1 MLARDQFGKKPLYI
15 HESREKLL
23 FGSEIK
29 ALLAFG
35 DMHPALDRP
44 SIADYLLYRYVPAPH
59 TFFAGIRKLMPGSY
73 ALWQHGQLTETS
85 FYTPP
90 YGLSPPHRHAGRRS
104 HRRLRPASSIR
115 PSRSGW

>member
-1 MLARDQFGKKPLYI
+1 MYMRAG
-15 HESREKLL
+15 EKLL

-90 YGLSPPHRHAGRRS
+90 YGLSPSTERRS
-104 HRRLRPASSIR
+104 PIPSTPSPASSIR